1 MKKIR
6 NLLTPVIFSLIM
18 LPLINGCSTKQTA
31 IRQMQNLAYDIRD
44 NGSYYTVKDWEDA
57 ALKFANIRKK
67 MANYNYT
74 PSERRQ
80 IGELE
85 GQCARYM
92 VQGIKSGAI
101 NSIIGVGSEIRGIL
115 ESLGIG
121 F

>member
-1 MKKIR
+1 
-6 NLLTPVIFSLIM
+6 
-18 LPLINGCSTKQTA
+18 
-31 IRQMQNLAYDIRD
+31 
-44 NGSYYTVKDWEDA
+44 
-57 ALKFANIRKK
+57 

-74 PSERRQ
+74 PAERRQ